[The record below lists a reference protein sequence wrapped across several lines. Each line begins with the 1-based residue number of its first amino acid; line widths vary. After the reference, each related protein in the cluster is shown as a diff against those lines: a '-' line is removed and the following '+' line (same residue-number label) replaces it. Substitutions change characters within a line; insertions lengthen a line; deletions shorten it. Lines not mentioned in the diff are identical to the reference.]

1 MKSFRFYLALAVA
14 AFVGAFLRLD
24 QFVSQ
29 VLIDDEWHAVHKLL
43 GSSPKEIFLNFGSSD
58 FSIPLALL
66 YWLEADLF
74 GLSELGMRWPMM
86 VAGIISLV
94 VMPLYV
100 RKCFD
105 DWTAIIFSFLL
116 AFSPLLLI
124 YSRTARPY
132 SLILL
137 LSLVSLGAFHIYAN
151 GRRPNW
157 RAGLLYVLCAVFS
170 CWLHIIIAPL
180 VIAPFVVIGLTALYS
195 RDWNKIRRL
204 LVLAIPTAI
213 GLLVFLLPP
222 LLSNPAALSGK
233 MGLHTP
239 NLDTLQGALYGWL
252 GTSSTLVVIVAMVL
266 VALGSKRL
274 FQELPI
280 FPSLLTGLALAVTA
294 ILSMQPLWVN
304 HALTFERYL
313 LLMVPLLLL
322 AVALG
327 MVRISKICGS
337 NFGRAGHGIGV
348 AAVIIAFCFALY
360 HSPITRLNAYPNSN
374 SLHSVYQFDFRDSAN
389 EMADY
394 QRDHIPIST
403 FWNRLS
409 IFPPGSV
416 KVAAS
421 PFYFESYNW
430 DGVRWERRS
439 RQYVLPGFLN
449 DFCVTGRKGEVPRSD
464 RFDFRNAAYVGDVAD
479 VARRGFDLVAY
490 QKPPKTAADGR
501 PGSSGSEFAS
511 CEAAFRQRYPSP
523 VFEDELLIVFP
534 VTEEVRSRLRAGGF
548 DTVIGKLSH

>member
-1 MKSFRFYLALAVA
+1 MKSVRFYSALAVA
-14 AFVGAFLRLD
+14 AFVGAYLRLD

-29 VLIDDEWHAVHKLL
+29 VLIDDEWHAVHILL

-86 VAGIISLV
+86 AAGILALV
-94 VMPLYV
+94 ILPLYC
-100 RKCFD
+100 RRYFD
-105 DWTAIIFSFLL
+105 DKTAIIFSLLL

-132 SLILL
+132 SLTLL
-137 LSLVSLGAFHIYAN
+137 LSLVSLAAFYSYAN
-151 GRRPNW
+151 GQRPNW
-157 RAGLLYVLCAVFS
+157 RSGLLYVLCAVLS
-170 CWLHIIIAPL
+170 CWLHIITGPL
-180 VIAPFVVIGLTALYS
+180 VIAPFVAVGLTALYS

-222 LLSNPAALSGK
+222 LMSNPAALSWK
-233 MGLHTP
+233 MGMHRP
-239 NLDTLQGALYGWL
+239 DVDTLYGVLYSWL
-252 GTSSTLVVIVAMVL
+252 GTSSLLVVVVALLLAV
-266 VALGSKRL
+266 LGSKRL
-274 FQELPI
+274 FQSLPI
-280 FPSLLTGLALAVTA
+280 LPALLAGLGLTLAA
-294 ILSMQPLWVN
+294 ILFTQPLWVN
-304 HALTFERYL
+304 HALTFGRYL
-313 LLMVPLLLL
+313 LPMVPLLLL

-327 MVRISKICGS
+327 MVRVAGICAS
-337 NFGRAGHGIGV
+337 TFGRFGNGISVAGV
-348 AAVIIAFCFALY
+348 VLAFSFALY
-360 HSPITRLNAYPNSN
+360 HSPVARLNAYPNSN

-394 QRDHIPIST
+394 QRDHIPISS
-403 FWNRLS
+403 FWSRLS
-409 IFPPGSV
+409 SFSPGSL
-416 KVAAS
+416 KIAAS
-421 PFYFESYNW
+421 PFHFASYDW
-430 DGVRWERRS
+430 DAVRWERRS
-439 RQYVLPGFLN
+439 RQYVLPGLLN
-449 DFCVTGRKGEVPRSD
+449 DFCVTGRKGEVPHSD

-479 VARRGFDLVAY
+479 VAKRGFDLVVY

-534 VTEEVRSRLRAGGF
+534 VTEEVRNQLRAGEF
-548 DTVIGKLSH
+548 DRVIGKLSH